1 MKLSKFS
8 DERLI
13 AFSLKST
20 KKDEVMRELVDLLSS
35 SPMVKDADQLFTDIQ
50 ARESLVTTGIGHGV
64 AFPHAKTK
72 SVKGIVIAFARSNAG
87 VDFDAMDHKPVHL
100 FFIIAAP
107 EDAIGA
113 HLHVMSQLSFLMK
126 QDAVREKLMT
136 ATSQGEVLALM
147 DNLD

>member
-1 MKLSKFS
+1 MKLSKFC
-8 DERLI
+8 DERLVSFNLE
-13 AFSLKST
+13 AKT
-20 KKDEVMRELVDLLSS
+20 KEGVIKELVELLGT
-35 SPMVKDADQLFTDIQ
+35 SPMVKDADQLLADIQ

-72 SVKGIVIAFARSNAG
+72 SVKGIVIAFARSNQG
-87 VDFDAMDHKPVHL
+87 IEFDAMDHKPVHL

-126 QDAVREKLMT
+126 QDAVREKLMKV
-136 ATSQGEVLALM
+136 TSPGDVLVLM